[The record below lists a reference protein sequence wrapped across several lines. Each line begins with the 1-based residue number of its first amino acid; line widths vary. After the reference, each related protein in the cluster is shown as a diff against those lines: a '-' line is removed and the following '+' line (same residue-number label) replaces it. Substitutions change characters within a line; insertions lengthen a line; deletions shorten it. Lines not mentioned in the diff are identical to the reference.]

1 VRIERVVRVACPAR
15 GTLLA
20 SKRLDA
26 YVSVLKWSLEL
37 AGIPVAPL
45 LVDFIGEVASQ
56 RTDPG
61 LLPGLEAMTP
71 ESPLVQWLHGSEG
84 DEQQIRHIMPQLS
97 MRNYVAIA
105 PRGTCEI
112 RTDEICVG
120 RHTYAWRQ
128 SADAIDEAESR
139 VLDCI
144 AISGRRFNIHE
155 KRVFLAGVGCGG
167 TMALRTAWN
176 HPDRFAGVATFGG
189 PLPVQ
194 NRPLR
199 NVNALRALPCFVA
212 TGRTSQ
218 QYPEPEVCRDLRLL
232 HTAGCTVALRQYP
245 CGDDLTTTML
255 GDLNRW
261 MMDIVCPQGK

>member
-1 VRIERVVRVACPAR
+1 MNRIASAPKILSAPAAAHPIPPSLSARTVERIRLR
-15 GTLLA
+15 GRDVTPHA
-20 SKRLDA
+20 TFAPIHYEPGYA
-26 YVSVLKWSLEL
+26 Y
-37 AGIPVAPL
+37 
-45 LVDFIGEVASQ
+45 
-56 RTDPG
+56 
-61 LLPGLEAMTP
+61 
-71 ESPLVQWLHGSEG
+71 PLVIWLHGSEG
-84 DEQQIRHIMPQLS
+84 DEQQIGRVMPQLS

-112 RTDEICVG
+112 RTDEIFAG

-144 AISGRRFNIHE
+144 TLASRRFNVHD

-167 TMALRTAWN
+167 TMAVRTAWN

-218 QYPEPEVCRDLRLL
+218 HYPESEVCRDLRLL